1 MKQGITPQYWKQEN
15 NGRYFTKE
23 TQIFSPLPIL
33 TTLYWLIQNQEM
45 MASWL
50 SLPFIS

>member
-33 TTLYWLIQNQEM
+33 TDTLLAHPKSR
-45 MASWL
+45 ASHDEKE
-50 SLPFIS
+50 PG